1 MLETNIEE
9 LMQKAVEHK
18 GQIKAHEVELKA
30 ILNKISDALE
40 DGRLDDYMV
49 DDKGK
54 SFEFLG
60 WRFSRK
66 NRTSITWNDDALQM
80 MEEPKKALAKAEHR
94 AKRLNLFTEKL
105 TQHWELRQLK
115 K

>member
-1 MLETNIEE
+1 
-9 LMQKAVEHK
+9 MQKAVEHK
-18 GQIKAHEVELKA
+18 GQIKAHEVTLKA

-60 WRFSRK
+60 WQFSRK

-80 MEEPKKALAKAEHR
+80 MEEPKKALARAEHK
-94 AKRLNLFTEKL
+94 AKRLHLFTEKF
-105 TQHWELRQLK
+105 TQFWELKQLK

>member
-18 GQIKAHEVELKA
+18 GQIKAHEIELKA

-80 MEEPKKALAKAEHR
+80 MEEPKKALERAEHR

-105 TQHWELRQLK
+105 SQYWELRQLK